1 MHKRQEIR
9 KVLGGIRL
17 VLGLEILKKTALKT
31 FYPKEN
37 ASSMFARDQMT
48 TCSMESGAQS
58 DTQNYHPAVQI
69 LSGCTG
75 PLGIFQPVFF
85 WGGGCLFVLQPACSL
100 FLAIHLLSWKKKN
113 TNSKEAIVAFSTSG
127 GDQNRAKHRVNI
139 GVTFCQVGRRRTE
152 NGCQCC
158 FLSAG
163 CVTIKK
169 DVGIF

>member
-17 VLGLEILKKTALKT
+17 VLGLEIFKKTALKT
-31 FYPKEN
+31 FYPKGN

-75 PLGIFQPVFF
+75 PFSIFQPVFF
-85 WGGGCLFVLQPACSL
+85 WGGGLFVCFTACMFTVFGYSSA
-100 FLAIHLLSWKKKN
+100 FMEEKKHKQQRGN
-113 TNSKEAIVAFSTSG
+113 
-127 GDQNRAKHRVNI
+127 
-139 GVTFCQVGRRRTE
+139 
-152 NGCQCC
+152 CC
-158 FLSAG
+158 
-163 CVTIKK
+163 I
-169 DVGIF
+169 